1 MEPDPVLTDPRYV
14 ALAAENAALRAE
26 MAGLREVIERLE
38 KLLETL
44 QGKLS
49 KDSHNSHKPPGSDG
63 PQAPPRPSNP
73 PTGRKR
79 GGQPGRKGKARE
91 PLAEGSENRTVEV
104 KLTACP
110 HCAFVLP
117 PEAITGTVT
126 HRVLD
131 LVRKLTEV
139 VAFRLDKGCCPNCHK
154 DIQAKLPPESGTG
167 ELGPQIRALVAYLR
181 TQGRMSLGPLKFF
194 CKEVLHVDVSR
205 GWLHES
211 GIRISDALAPV
222 WEALGEEIRNSDV
235 VNMDETG
242 FGRKD
247 RDWIWVALTTRTVF
261 FHFSTTRGF
270 EALKAILPEDFAGVL
285 CTDRYT
291 TYRKLKE
298 AIRQYC
304 WAHLRREIIA
314 LSEAKDATVSHLGKQ
329 MLEEQE
335 RIFDLWHLFKNQE
348 IDRPALRRHSA
359 IILARMKRQL
369 GLAAKTEHKAAR
381 NLGKS
386 LLEHWDKLW
395 TFLRME
401 DVEPT
406 NNSAERAL
414 RPLVIL
420 KRIFQR
426 LPSKDGKT
434 FFERLL
440 TTGATARIR
449 GVPYF
454 DWLISA
460 LHAAHQEL
468 PIPALETG

>member
-14 ALAAENAALRAE
+14 TLAAENAALRAE
-26 MAGLREVIERLE
+26 MAGLREAMERLE
-38 KLLETL
+38 KLLETI
-44 QGKLS
+44 QGQLS

-63 PQAPPRPSNP
+63 PQAPKRPANP

-79 GGQPGRKGKARE
+79 GGQPGRTGKARE
-91 PLAEGSENRTVEV
+91 LLPEGSEKRTVEV
-104 KLTACP
+104 KLTTCP

-131 LVRKLTEV
+131 LVRELTEV
-139 VAFRLDKGCCPNCHK
+139 VAFRLDEGCCPKCHK
-154 DIQAKLPPESGTG
+154 AIRAELPPEAGVG

-181 TQGRMSLGPLKFF
+181 TQGRMSLGPLQFF
-194 CKEVLHVDVSR
+194 CQEVLHIDVSR

-211 GIRISDALAPV
+211 GIRISEAIAPV
-222 WEALGEEIRNSDV
+222 WEALAEEIRCSDV

-270 EALKAILPEDFAGVL
+270 EALKAILPEDFGGVL

-291 TYRKLKE
+291 TYRKLKD
-298 AIRQYC
+298 AVRQYC
-304 WAHLRREIIA
+304 WAHLRRELIA
-314 LSEAKDATVSHLGKQ
+314 LSEAKDPVVSRLGTH
-329 MLEEQE
+329 MLEDQE
-335 RIFDLWHLFKNQE
+335 RIFDLWHLFRNQE
-348 IDRPALRRHSA
+348 IDRPALRLHTA
-359 IILARMKRQL
+359 VILARMKRNL
-369 GLAAKTEHKAAR
+369 GLATQTEHKAAR

-395 TFLRME
+395 TFLRVE
-401 DVEPT
+401 GVEPT

-426 LPSKDGKT
+426 LPSIGGKK

-449 GVPYF
+449 GVPFY
-454 DWLISA
+454 DWLIRA
-460 LHAAHQEL
+460 MHAAHQGIPL
-468 PIPALETG
+468 PALETG